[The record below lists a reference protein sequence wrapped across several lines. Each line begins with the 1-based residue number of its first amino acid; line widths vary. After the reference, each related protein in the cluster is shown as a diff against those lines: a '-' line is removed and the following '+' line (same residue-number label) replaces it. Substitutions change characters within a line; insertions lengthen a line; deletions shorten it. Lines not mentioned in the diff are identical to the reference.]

1 MSSKKKPCQHA
12 EKYLFGLRET
22 DARQN
27 EKSYGPGEPYRTW
40 LKKNPQYDYS
50 KK

>member
-1 MSSKKKPCQHA
+1 MRKEFNEV

-27 EKSYGPGEPYRTW
+27 EKSYGPGELYRTW
-40 LKKNPQYDYS
+40 LKKNPQYRQMC
-50 KK
+50 